1 MSSKNIS
8 RTQNKIK
15 ENIMKKYTFD
25 INGSTFNVVINSV
38 SGDTAN
44 VTVNG
49 VNYHVGI
56 RNNAIADV
64 QEYVQTASAAPAVQ
78 AAPVQAQAA
87 PAAPAASGNAKTV
100 KAPLPGVVIAVKV
113 NVGDAVK
120 PGQTVAVLEAM
131 KMENDILAECAGTVT
146 AINVNQGDSILEGA
160 PIVTIQ

>member
-1 MSSKNIS
+1 MSAKNIS

-56 RNNAIADV
+56 RNNAITDV
-64 QEYVQTASAAPAVQ
+64 QEYVQTAPATHAVQTAAPAQ
-78 AAPVQAQAA
+78 PS
-87 PAAPAASGNAKTV
+87 PAASGNAKTV